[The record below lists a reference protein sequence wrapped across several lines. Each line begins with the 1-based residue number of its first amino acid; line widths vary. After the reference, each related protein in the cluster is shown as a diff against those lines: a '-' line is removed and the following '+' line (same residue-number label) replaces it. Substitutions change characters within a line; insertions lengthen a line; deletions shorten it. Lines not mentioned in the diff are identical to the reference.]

1 MLDSKRFTL
10 SELPL
15 PAKLVA
21 TVFLLSV
28 GLGFVSGMVQL
39 HMKETKQDGAPLP
52 GVDDVREKYCGY
64 VEFKGLYATSKMEA
78 LIAGDPYGGFNKA
91 NMTPAFFG
99 KSEGY
104 NKEVKQRT
112 QPVVDA
118 ERETERQVLLAWLK
132 LEMEPKQE
140 IYESDAMELPGNL
153 KGKPIAK
160 EYVADGKAKVKTL
173 ITDRCAWCHDGQRQ
187 TPSMQ
192 TWVELTPIVETPK
205 QEVFDFG
212 GQMYVKND
220 KQTSLDKLA
229 QSTHAHLF
237 GFSMLYALT
246 GIILA
251 FTKYPNI
258 VKLIFCPLALLGQ
271 TVDICCWWLARTE
284 PPFGP
289 TFAAVILGTGGI
301 AALSLAIQIFLSLF
315 DMYGRKGKVVVFLLL
330 LAGLGGGGFT
340 VYTKAIKPGLD
351 AEKARAEQA
360 PKK

>member
-1 MLDSKRFTL
+1 MLDPKRFTL
-10 SELPL
+10 SVLPL
-15 PAKLVA
+15 PAKLVV

-39 HMKETKQDGAPLP
+39 HMKETKHDGSPLP

-64 VEFKGLYATSKMEA
+64 VDFKGLYAMSKMES
-78 LIAGDPYGGFNKA
+78 LITGDPYGVFSKA

-104 NKEVKQRT
+104 AKDVKKRKQA
-112 QPVVDA
+112 VVDA
-118 ERETERQVLLAWLK
+118 ERETEREALVAWLK
-132 LEMEPKQE
+132 LEMEVKKDV
-140 IYESDAMELPGNL
+140 YDADAFELPANL
-153 KGKPIAK
+153 KGKPIAE
-160 EYVADGKAKVKTL
+160 EYLDGGKAKVKTI
-173 ITDRCAWCHDGQRQ
+173 ITDRCVRCHDGQQQ

-192 TWVELTPIVETPK
+192 NWNDLSPLVETPK
-205 QEVFDFG
+205 QEVYTFA
-212 GQMYVKND
+212 GQNYIKND
-220 KQTSLDKLA
+220 KQVSLEGLT

-251 FTKYPNI
+251 FTKYPTI
-258 VKLIFCPLALLGQ
+258 VKVIFCPLALLGQ
-271 TVDICCWWLARTE
+271 TTDICCWWLARTE

-301 AALSLAIQIFLSLF
+301 AAMSLAVQIFLSLF
-315 DMYGRKGKVVVFLLL
+315 DMYGTKGKVVVFLLL
-330 LAGLGGGGFT
+330 VAGLGGGGFT
-340 VYTKAIKPGLD
+340 IYTKAIKPGLD